1 MNIPNHIIDQLN
13 SQADLV
19 GIIGRHTQLKKAGN
33 EFKGCCPFHGEK
45 TPSFYVNPS
54 KNLYHC
60 FGCGV
65 SGNAISFLK
74 DYENL
79 TFIEAVHEL
88 SKQTG
93 ITIPENDKQ
102 HTRYRRGHQSTTQ
115 PTTQSTTK
123 PSKQAINHQAKQVGN
138 HQTHGM
144 PPYHDAPLH
153 DVPLLDTTLAMNAL
167 ADTSLIDTSL
177 IDTSSFTDWHHSN
190 LVHSADDHANQHADG
205 DLYELLQRVQQFYQH
220 QLQQTPTAQR
230 YFISRGLTWQTI
242 ATFGLGYAPSGWQHL
257 SQAFP
262 DDIEGLKILGL
273 IRQSDGGRDYD
284 LLRERVIFAIRD
296 NQGRVIGFAGRAL
309 DNEIK
314 PKYINSS
321 DSPVFHKQQVLYGY
335 YESRQQKASRWLVVE
350 GYMDVIALYQAGIYG
365 AVASMGTATNEK
377 QIQRLL
383 KFNDTLTLCFDGD
396 SAGQTAAWRT
406 LQLSLPI
413 LQDTQ
418 TLKFLT
424 LPQGHDPDS
433 YVKMFGKDSMV
444 EQIDNATILSEYVF
458 AYLSTQIDS
467 ESPEGKAKMMSQ
479 VKQLTALL
487 PKGSSFRHLLNNDIY
502 YRLTGR
508 RNQNKAVKDAL
519 LNFNSPLQIH
529 HHLQLCLFYQPELID
544 VVSLEQI
551 WRTSNIHAYRQI
563 SHEISKLTN
572 NNLPIP
578 PLPTWRDFGRK
589 REDRQKDDQP
599 NDNNDTKQ
607 DMALPKLVE
616 LIELRLS
623 QSDNK
628 VLFTSP
634 NHAFHHL
641 LASLPSSLYAD
652 IIPHWANFYHSFSQ
666 QTVSDLSLLFQ
677 ELLYQ
682 QLDAIFEQQMQDYQ
696 SIYARELIN
705 KQRQQLKTW
714 LSMLQQSFN
723 AVTKF

>member
-1 MNIPNHIIDQLN
+1 M
-13 SQADLV
+13 
-19 GIIGRHTQLKKAGN
+19 
-33 EFKGCCPFHGEK
+33 
-45 TPSFYVNPS
+45 
-54 KNLYHC
+54 
-60 FGCGV
+60 
-65 SGNAISFLK
+65 
-74 DYENL
+74 
-79 TFIEAVHEL
+79 
-88 SKQTG
+88 
-93 ITIPENDKQ
+93 
-102 HTRYRRGHQSTTQ
+102 
-115 PTTQSTTK
+115 
-123 PSKQAINHQAKQVGN
+123 
-138 HQTHGM
+138 
-144 PPYHDAPLH
+144 
-153 DVPLLDTTLAMNAL
+153 
-167 ADTSLIDTSL
+167 
-177 IDTSSFTDWHHSN
+177 
-190 LVHSADDHANQHADG
+190 
-205 DLYELLQRVQQFYQH
+205 
-220 QLQQTPTAQR
+220 
-230 YFISRGLTWQTI
+230 
-242 ATFGLGYAPSGWQHL
+242 
-257 SQAFP
+257 
-262 DDIEGLKILGL
+262 
-273 IRQSDGGRDYD
+273 
-284 LLRERVIFAIRD
+284 
-296 NQGRVIGFAGRAL
+296 
-309 DNEIK
+309 
-314 PKYINSS
+314 
-321 DSPVFHKQQVLYGY
+321 
-335 YESRQQKASRWLVVE
+335 
-350 GYMDVIALYQAGIYG
+350 
-365 AVASMGTATNEK
+365 
-377 QIQRLL
+377 
-383 KFNDTLTLCFDGD
+383 
-396 SAGQTAAWRT
+396 
-406 LQLSLPI
+406 PI

-433 YVKMFGKDSMV
+433 YVKMFGKDSML

-487 PKGSSFRHLLNNDIY
+487 PKGSGFRHLLNNDIY

-551 WRTSNIHAYRQI
+551 WRASNIHAYRQI

-652 IIPHWANFYHSFSQ
+652 IIPHWADFDHSFSQ

-723 AVTKF
+723 AVTKL